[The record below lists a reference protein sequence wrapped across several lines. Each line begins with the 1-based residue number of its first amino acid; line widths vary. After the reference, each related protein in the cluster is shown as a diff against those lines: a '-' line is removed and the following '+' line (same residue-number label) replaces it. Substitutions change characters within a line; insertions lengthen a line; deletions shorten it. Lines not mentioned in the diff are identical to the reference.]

1 MRSEVQSS
9 ARPERSASILP
20 DLARATAL
28 VVLYVVSG
36 RIGLALAHEQDNATL
51 FWPPTGLAIAALLL
65 LGPRFAPAIFVGA
78 CIVNLSIGTPLVVG
92 LSIGLG
98 NMLEASLGAF
108 LLHRLGVTPAFDTR
122 HHVLTLLGV
131 AFVASGVSAAFGVGA
146 LRASDNI
153 PAALVGSVALTWW
166 LGNVGGA
173 LVVTPLVLLASH
185 GPETWARLA
194 RRPAAWLILGAA
206 ALSTGCAFGGLTRN
220 ELSLLLTFLPFPFV
234 VWAGL
239 SLGPRG
245 AMLAGVVVAVVSVVG
260 TAKGGGPFAGFEA
273 DLRML
278 VLWAYAATMGTVASI
293 LAAAVAE
300 RDRAEGERL
309 AAEKAQHDLDV
320 RMRDTQRLE
329 GLGLLASGVAHDFNN
344 ILAAVRVNAEL
355 LAQTKRPAHD
365 TVMLAEIDH
374 AVSRAADLC
383 RQLLAYAGRAPAPLG
398 PVSLGDV
405 VRDVRRL
412 VASSLPA
419 QVSLDVDLPDDLPA
433 VWGEVSQ
440 LQQVVLNLVL
450 NAVEAVGARGRVS
463 VRAGAEGDAIRL
475 EVEDDGPGMDEATRA
490 RIFDP
495 FFTTK
500 TTGRGLGLAA
510 VRGIVTTHEGTLEVT
525 SSPGHGTTFRIQLR
539 RTDEALP
546 APTAPIAREKRRALH
561 VLVLDDDDAIREVVR
576 TALEMEG
583 HRVEGVA
590 DGEEAIERA
599 GAHPFDVVLLDL
611 TMPGLGGVEVL
622 RGIRARHPQMPAVL
636 MSGYDESQLP
646 HDEVFLAKPFT
657 LTALHDALAR
667 ATETTEAP
675 TRGA

>member
-355 LAQTKRPAHD
+355 LAQTKRPAQD
-365 TVMLAEIDH
+365 TAMLDEIDH

-419 QVSLDVDLPDDLPA
+419 QVTLEVDVPDDLPA

-450 NAVEAVGARGRVS
+450 NAVEAVGERGRVS
-463 VRAGAEGDAIRL
+463 VRAGFEGDAIRL

>member
-98 NMLEASLGAF
+98 NMLEALLGAF
-108 LLHRLGVTPAFDTR
+108 LLHRLGVTPGFDTR

-146 LRASDNI
+146 LRAAQTI
-153 PAALVGSVALTWW
+153 PAELVGSVALTWW

-173 LVVTPLVLLASH
+173 LVVTPFVLLASH
-185 GPETWARLA
+185 GRRAWARLA

-206 ALSTGCAFGGLTRN
+206 ALSTGCAFGGLTRD

-300 RDRAEGERL
+300 RDRAEADRS

-475 EVEDDGPGMDEATRA
+475 EVEDDGPGMDEETRA

-510 VRGIVTTHEGTLEVT
+510 VRGIVTTHEGTLEVI
-525 SSPGHGTTFRIQLR
+525 SSPGRGTTFRILLR
-539 RTDEALP
+539 RTDEELP
-546 APTAPIAREKRRALH
+546 APPAPVAREKRRALR

-583 HRVEGVA
+583 HEVEGVA
-590 DGEEAIERA
+590 DGQEAIERT

-622 RGIRARHPQMPAVL
+622 HGIRQRHPKMPAVL

-657 LTALHDALAR
+657 LAALYDALAQ
-667 ATETTEAP
+667 ATETTDD
-675 TRGA
+675 T